1 MEAALPT
8 LETANNMSEGPTIPN
23 FYDWKSNRQFVC
35 DTQVHKNHDADGLSL
50 NAQHELPSDLSSA
63 FCELQQTIILYT
75 RVLWDVASFSLT
87 LCGPHT
93 LC

>member
-1 MEAALPT
+1 MHT
-8 LETANNMSEGPTIPN
+8 LETANYMSEGLTIQN
-23 FYDWKSNRQFVC
+23 LCEKTCHWQYVC

-63 FCELQQTIILYT
+63 CCELQQTIILYT

-87 LCGPHT
+87 LCGPKT